1 MGNAMQTMPAELAK
15 ALLEDS
21 EKETKESFENVPSLV
36 IATKEDE
43 SGKDDASIPLSD
55 QPNGFMESV
64 RDNPSMEDG
73 ISNLSNNATNNA
85 SINPSINPSNNPSNN
100 PSINPSNTSTN
111 NATINDATN
120 TTPPHSPPSP
130 LSDNSDLFF

>member
-1 MGNAMQTMPAELAK
+1 MQTMPAELAK
-15 ALLEDS
+15 ALLEDG

-55 QPNGFMESV
+55 QPNGFMEGV

-73 ISNLSNNATNNA
+73 ISNLSNNATNNL
-85 SINPSINPSNNPSNN
+85 SNNLSNN
-100 PSINPSNTSTN
+100 PSINLSNNPSNTSTN

>member
-15 ALLEDS
+15 ALLEDG

-64 RDNPSMEDG
+64 RVNPSMEDG
-73 ISNLSNNATNNA
+73 ISNLSNNATNNL
-85 SINPSINPSNNPSNN
+85 SIN

-111 NATINDATN
+111 NATNNATN

>member
-43 SGKDDASIPLSD
+43 NGKDDASIPLSD
-55 QPNGFMESV
+55 QPNGFMEGV
-64 RDNPSMEDG
+64 GDNPSMEDG
-73 ISNLSNNATNNA
+73 ISNLSNNATNNL
-85 SINPSINPSNNPSNN
+85 SNNLSNT
-100 PSINPSNTSTN
+100 STNTSTN
-111 NATINDATN
+111 NATINDAT
-120 TTPPHSPPSP
+120 PHHSPPSP

>member
-73 ISNLSNNATNNA
+73 ISNLSNNASNNA
-85 SINPSINPSNNPSNN
+85 SINPSINPSNNPSN
-100 PSINPSNTSTN
+100 TSTN
-111 NATINDATN
+111 NATNNATN
-120 TTPPHSPPSP
+120 TTPPPSPPSP

>member
-15 ALLEDS
+15 ALLEDG

-73 ISNLSNNATNNA
+73 ISNLSNKATNNA
-85 SINPSINPSNNPSNN
+85 SINPSINPSN
-100 PSINPSNTSTN
+100 TSTN
-111 NATINDATN
+111 NATNNATN